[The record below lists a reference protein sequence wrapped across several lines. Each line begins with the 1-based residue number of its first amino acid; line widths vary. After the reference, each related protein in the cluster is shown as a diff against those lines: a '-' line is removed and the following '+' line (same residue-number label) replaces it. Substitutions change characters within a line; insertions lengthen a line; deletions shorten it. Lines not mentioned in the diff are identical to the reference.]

1 MRAQTAFGLSRIGQ
15 IAVRV
20 KQIDRAVAF
29 YRDTLGVPF
38 LFNVPT
44 MAFFQ
49 CGEISLMLDIPEDKE
64 FDHPSSLLYFSVE
77 DIDDAYRTLTDRG
90 VEFLSEPHIVHRA
103 SDFELWMAFFRDP
116 DHNTLALMSRKPR
129 V

>member
-20 KQIDRAVAF
+20 KRIDRAVAF

-44 MAFFQ
+44 MAFF
-49 CGEISLMLDIPEDKE
+49 
-64 FDHPSSLLYFSVE
+64 
-77 DIDDAYRTLTDRG
+77 
-90 VEFLSEPHIVHRA
+90 
-103 SDFELWMAFFRDP
+103 RDP

-129 V
+129 A